1 MLFPF
6 LTSTRLYRFPIVT
19 VGIVVANVVVFFLT
33 RHTLLST
40 AQNWGFVTADSVGG
54 TFASLGHFHVLQ
66 TLVTHTF
73 LHAGWAHLLGNMW
86 MLAVFGAALEM
97 RIGSLPLVIAYVLF
111 GILAVLCQGVFHA
124 GPARPVIGASG
135 AISGV
140 LGCFLA
146 LEPRSRVLSLFFV
159 GIGLFLTE
167 VPSLF
172 YMGVWL
178 LLQID
183 GIQTHF
189 LTGPD
194 FQNIAWWAH
203 LGGFSA
209 GVCVGLVG
217 RSLEIHAS
225 NEEENS

>member
-6 LTSTRLYRFPIVT
+6 LTSTRLHRIPVVI
-19 VGIVVANVVVFFLT
+19 VGIVIANVVVFLVT
-33 RHTLLST
+33 RQTLLST
-40 AQNWGFVTADSVGG
+40 AQNWGFVTADPVGG
-54 TFASLGHFHVLQ
+54 TFANLGHIHVLE
-66 TLVTHTF
+66 TLVTHAF

-97 RIGSLPLVIAYVLF
+97 RIGSLPFIIVYVLF
-111 GILAVLCQGVFHA
+111 GILAVLCQGVFQT
-124 GPARPVIGASG
+124 GPSGPMIGASG

-140 LGCFLA
+140 LGCYLA
-146 LEPRSRVLSLFFV
+146 LEPRNRVLSLFFV

-178 LLQID
+178 FLQID

-194 FQNIAWWAH
+194 FQHIAWWAH
-203 LGGFSA
+203 LGGFTA
-209 GVCVGLVG
+209 GVCVGLLG
-217 RSLEIHAS
+217 KYLESYAAAT
-225 NEEENS
+225 E